1 MEVVLRT
8 GRMLLRRFTQD
19 DAPLLVALDSDPEV
33 MRWLTGGVPTAPA
46 SVEDEVLPR
55 ILTGYADPR
64 GPGFLA
70 ALDRSS
76 GEWLGWF
83 ELRPV
88 AGRGLELGYRLRRA
102 VWGRGLATEGAR
114 ALVRAA
120 FAEFG
125 ADRVFAETMA
135 VNRASRRV
143 LEKAGLR
150 HVRSFDPGYRDEI
163 PGSEHGEVEYAL
175 TRAEFDAG

>member
-8 GRMLLRRFTQD
+8 ERMLLRRFTPAD
-19 DAPLLVALDSDPEV
+19 VALLVELDSDPEV
-33 MRWLTGGVPTAPA
+33 MSWLTGGRATPA
-46 SVEDEVLPR
+46 ERVEREVLPR
-55 ILTGYADPR
+55 ILAGYASGG

-70 ALDRSS
+70 AEDRST
-76 GEWLGWF
+76 GEFLGWF

-88 AGRGLELGYRLRRA
+88 PDRGLELGYRLRRA
-102 VWGRGLATEGAR
+102 AWGRGLATEGAR
-114 ALVRAA
+114 ALVRTA
-120 FAEFG
+120 FAELG

-150 HVRSFDPGYRDEI
+150 HVRSYDPGCPEVI

-175 TRAEFDAG
+175 TRAELSG